1 MKSKMKSETL
11 RRINVRAL
19 KDDLENQFVVRT

>member
-11 RRINVRAL
+11 RGINIRAL
-19 KDDLENQFVVRT
+19 KDGRENQSVVRT